1 MRVGAGKWKN
11 ARLPAAGRDIRP
23 VPGRLRTS
31 LFSVLAD
38 RVPGARVLDLCA
50 GIGGLGI
57 EAVSRGAA
65 SAVLVDRDPR
75 AVSAITRWA
84 REHGAG
90 DEVVARV
97 GDARAGR
104 FPPGPYDLV
113 FLDPPFSAWEDGSGA
128 SFLERAVEAVADGGR
143 VVAKTGAKTAVP
155 EDPRWAV
162 VDRRVQGSVAYVLL
176 RRAGDGGAGS
186 PGTDQGG

>member
-1 MRVGAGKWKN
+1 MRIGAGRWKN
-11 ARLPAAGRDIRP
+11 ARLPAAGRDVRP

-50 GIGGLGI
+50 GVGGLGL

-75 AVSAITRWA
+75 AVAAISRWA
-84 REHGAG
+84 REHAAD
-90 DEVVARV
+90 DEVTARV

-128 SFLERAVEAVADGGR
+128 AFLARAVEAVAEGGL
-143 VVAKTGAKTAVP
+143 VVVKTGDKTAVP
-155 EDPRWAV
+155 ADPRWAV
-162 VDRRVQGSVAYVLL
+162 VDRRVHGSVAYVLL
-176 RRAGDGGAGS
+176 RRAGGGWPPPAN
-186 PGTDQGG
+186 QGG